1 MACPSTDP
9 PPTPHST
16 RQGRRPRPAAT
27 PTARGGR
34 APKRINGEGGRGEGR
49 TEGEG
54 DVRRPA
60 KDGRRHEGTTAR
72 RGLPYGSCGGGGG
85 GTLGLGREGGA
96 PLSLTYH
103 LPPVA
108 LVTSLVFLSLV
119 ARLVF
124 FSPLS
129 SEARFFPLPS
139 LVLVRARERPGRERR
154 VSIRAH
160 RLRDLAAATADRA
173 GPRAERAR

>member
-108 LVTSLVFLSLV
+108 LVTSLTSCFFPHFLP
-119 ARLVF
+119 RLV
-124 FSPLS
+124 
-129 SEARFFPLPS
+129 FFPLPS